1 MNVDQN
7 ELTSNPQSRRA
18 FLTRLA
24 VLGVGVAATMT
35 LGVAEAEATSNTGIE
50 DKPND
55 IAFDKEIA
63 EGEKVQLA
71 ETVDPDVAYPV
82 ESGYSF
88 PPFPT
93 SGPVSDRHRKPKA
106 WSANLGGQGFDS
118 SSGGFKSAARAIVA
132 VT

>member
-35 LGVAEAEATSNTGIE
+35 LGVAEAESTSNTGIE

-71 ETVDPDVAYPV
+71 ETVDPDDPLQHYAQAY
-82 ESGYSF
+82 Y
-88 PPFPT
+88 
-93 SGPVSDRHRKPKA
+93 RHRRRV
-106 WSANLGGQGFDS
+106 
-118 SSGGFKSAARAIVA
+118 ARRVYRRTYRRTRRVARRVYRHRRRVYRRVRRRIVY
-132 VT
+132 